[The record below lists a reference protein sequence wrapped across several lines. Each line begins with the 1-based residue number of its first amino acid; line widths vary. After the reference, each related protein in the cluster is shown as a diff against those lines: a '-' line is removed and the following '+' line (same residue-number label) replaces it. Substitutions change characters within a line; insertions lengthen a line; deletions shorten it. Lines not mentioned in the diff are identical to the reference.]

1 MRKLIKK
8 ILAPIVRELIK
19 EEMVENEKSTT
30 DRMSQSVLETLN
42 RKLHEASALLT

>member
-19 EEMVENEKSTT
+19 EEKYGKPIKTKEV
-30 DRMSQSVLETLN
+30 TL
-42 RKLHEASALLT
+42 